1 MIPWRGTIGNSNN
14 LKDHRGSMTSTC
26 TCVTI
31 CKKAPHTLGIYKKGV
46 YTPLTA
52 SMQKLKEICKYAKYK
67 ESLVFIPR

>member
-1 MIPWRGTIGNSNN
+1 MQESPSY
-14 LKDHRGSMTSTC
+14 
-26 TCVTI
+26 
-31 CKKAPHTLGIYKKGV
+31 TLGIYKKGV